1 MDALKQEIYLLVRF
15 GRLSH
20 YSLSIA
26 FSRLNV
32 AKTKICRIPNFP
44 YWLIIFKNKFLVMK
58 MSCSNKIKH

>member
-1 MDALKQEIYLLVRF
+1 MDALKVQEIYVLVTVLV

-26 FSRLNV
+26 FNRLNV

-44 YWLIIFKNKFLVMK
+44 
-58 MSCSNKIKH
+58 CG